1 MKAMRALLSIVIL
14 AAAAGAIYVMAWR
27 PYRCACIAKRLD
39 ERTASLWRNRTIEPP
54 MRETREHLAELAP
67 CLKSTPW
74 NIRLHAV
81 AGTNYLL
88 RHDYENAAAS
98 YRRALEWDRRPELE
112 FSLGAALL
120 NLGRREEA
128 IEHIWTATLVQS
140 RFSRDLPTDVQYEI
154 QVRLNELEKRVKARQ
169 GK

>member
-1 MKAMRALLSIVIL
+1 MKVMRALVSVAIL
-14 AAAAGAIYVMAWR
+14 AAAAGAIYVVAWR

-39 ERTASLWRNRTIEPP
+39 ERTATLWRLQSIEPP

-67 CLKSTPW
+67 CLRSTPW

-88 RHDYENAAAS
+88 RQEYENAEAA

-112 FSLGAALL
+112 FSLGTALL

-128 IEHIWTATLVQS
+128 IEHIWTATLVQA

-154 QVRLNELEKRVKARQ
+154 QVRLNELEKQAKTRQ